1 MDHHVLTA
9 LPGGQ
14 RLPLMAPAAPDPG
27 QVAGAVAGYL
37 ALREF
42 RARLYRCLTARPD
55 ALFELTDAI
64 LCADHAVTS
73 LVQLSLVPEFR
84 RGHGALYDALAA
96 GDIDEE
102 ALAALLTGTLP
113 QLIDGRE
120 GRAWVS
126 GHDTIDYDLL
136 EQALTRVP
144 AAQAA
149 QVREACARW
158 TRLRFAIDATPY
170 PRPDAECSP
179 GRGHVHHDA
188 CRCDSTRKTIPGWEY
203 QFIAALGHLR
213 TAWAAL
219 VDVERTTP
227 ATRTRQTAQQVK
239 NLLRRLQAAGNGRA
253 GAPLVIMDA
262 GYSAAALT
270 AALAGQDVH
279 LLIRLA
285 SGSVFYADPVTWP
298 GKNGRP
304 GKHGIAVT
312 CHNDPGQANP
322 EPDQSLTLPDTP
334 LYGTVRVDAWHQ
346 VHPLIHGGRGWFA
359 DWDGDLPV
367 LRGTVLRVIVEH
379 LPDGRKPHKT
389 MWLWHAGPGPLSLDE
404 LWRAYLARFDEEH
417 AFKFVKG
424 TLGLTAAKVRT
435 PGQAD
440 RWVRLVMAASPG
452 CSWPARSPPTCAGP
466 GKPGPQTTARYPQAG
481 SAAGLQTSAPSWEPP
496 PMSLNPP
503 GQDQDARKAPRTAR
517 HPATQ
522 SRRKP
527 GPRTSKARK
536 AAGQRLKRKLS
547 PAPSA
552 GRQVSARSGAR
563 DVIGGAQAGGGG
575 RGGVHVVQAEQ
586 GRARHRRNVDH
597 VDHGGRGG
605 LGELPGDA

>member
-14 RLPLMAPAAPDPG
+14 RLPLLAPVPAAPDPA
-27 QVAGAVAGYL
+27 QVAGAVDRYL

-42 RARLYRCLTARPD
+42 RARLYGCLTARAD
-55 ALFELTDAI
+55 ACFELCDAI

-84 RGHGALYDALAA
+84 RGHGALYDALSA
-96 GDIDEE
+96 GQVDDE

-113 QLIDGRE
+113 QLVDGPE
-120 GRAWVS
+120 ALAWVS
-126 GHDTIDYDLL
+126 EHDNIDYGLL
-136 EQALTRVP
+136 DQALAALP
-144 AAQAA
+144 AARAA

-158 TRLRFAIDATPY
+158 GRLRFAIDATPY

-203 QFIAALGHLR
+203 QFTAALGHLR

-219 VDVERTTP
+219 IDVERTTP
-227 ATRTRQTAQQVK
+227 ATRTRQTARQVR
-239 NLLRRLQAAGNGRA
+239 NLLRRLHAAGHGGR

-270 AALAGQDVH
+270 AALAGQPVH

-285 SGSVFYADPVTWP
+285 SGSVFYADPITWP

-304 GKHGIAVT
+304 GKHGMPLT

-322 EPDQSLTLPDTP
+322 EPDETLMLPGTP
-334 LYGTVRVDAWHQ
+334 RYGTVQVSAWRG
-346 VHPLIHGGRGWFA
+346 VHPLIHGDRGWFA
-359 DWDGDLPV
+359 ENWEGELPV

-389 MWLWHAGPGPLSLDE
+389 MWLWHAGPAPLSLDE

-417 AFKFVKG
+417 AFKFAKG
-424 TLGLTAAKVRT
+424 TLGLTAARVRT

-440 RWVRLVMAASPG
+440 RWVHLVMAA
-452 CSWPARSPPTCAGP
+452 CAQLLIARPH
-466 GKPGPQTTARYPQAG
+466 
-481 SAAGLQTSAPSWEPP
+481 AAGLRRPWETRPP
-496 PMSLNPP
+496 AGRPLPP
-503 GQDQDARKAPRTAR
+503 GRVRRGFANIRKLIGTPAHVAKPARPGPGRPKGSASGPAPRYPVPKKTGNTDKTDT
-517 HPATQ
+517 PA
-522 SRRKP
+522 
-527 GPRTSKARK
+527 
-536 AAGQRLKRKLS
+536 AA
-547 PAPSA
+547 
-552 GRQVSARSGAR
+552 
-563 DVIGGAQAGGGG
+563 
-575 RGGVHVVQAEQ
+575 
-586 GRARHRRNVDH
+586 
-597 VDHGGRGG
+597 
-605 LGELPGDA
+605 